1 MTTQFANL
9 PSQFS
14 METIGSLGWIR
25 VDDGALLF
33 VLNAEGT
40 WDRAR
45 ELPKG
50 DLPRGL
56 VALVGLA
63 FAVVLAVVLFLDG
76 VL

>member
-9 PSQFS
+9 PSQSS

-33 VLNAEGT
+33 VLNDEGT

-50 DLPRGL
+50 DLPRGPHL
-56 VALVGLA
+56 IYSDKLDSWV
-63 FAVVLAVVLFLDG
+63 FASPENE
-76 VL
+76 